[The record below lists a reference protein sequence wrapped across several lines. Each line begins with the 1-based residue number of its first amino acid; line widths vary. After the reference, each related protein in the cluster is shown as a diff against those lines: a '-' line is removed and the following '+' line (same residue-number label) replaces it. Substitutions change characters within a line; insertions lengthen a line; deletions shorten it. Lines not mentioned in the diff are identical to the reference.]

1 MGISDRSPLLNRR
14 MGASLCVVVMGI
26 ALQGCGLVV
35 DAVQL
40 IYPISTDDLETICS
54 RGRLHV
60 GMAIEPRRPFV
71 FPAIY
76 TDEGL
81 RVTGMDV
88 ELVREI
94 AGALSRRCKNNQ
106 PITPVLNLVR
116 FRDLFVQLNEGKLDL
131 FVSGVSANIPSLGK
145 DGLAYSTPYF
155 YDGGIG
161 AITQRPE
168 LSERLRAHRQE
179 QLENPGAPALLKK
192 ILTGATVAVQEGTSA
207 QLYAETNLTGIT
219 LVVCDSLPA
228 AFESQDPVIDV
239 ILSQQPVLQFI
250 VSRVR
255 KDWQQISLETGKP
268 VTLTREQYAVVMAE
282 GNYRLRWFVND
293 FLFQLDDSGRLAKM
307 QRRWLEEDY
316 AFPRRAAAEGLPFD
330 VGEMVAHYDQGTCR
344 VRPGR

>member
-1 MGISDRSPLLNRR
+1 MGIPHRPPILSRR
-14 MGASLCVVVMGI
+14 VRASLCVLVMGL

-35 DAVQL
+35 DAIQF
-40 IYPISTDDLETICS
+40 IYPIATDELDTICT
-54 RGRLHV
+54 RGQLHV

-81 RVTGMDV
+81 RVAGMDV

-106 PITPVLNLVR
+106 QITPVLNLVR

-131 FVSGVSANIPSLGK
+131 FVSGVSANIPALGR

-161 AITQRPE
+161 GITHRPE
-168 LSERLRAHRQE
+168 VNDRLRT
-179 QLENPGAPALLKK
+179 QLHEKTEKPEGSALLKK
-192 ILTGATVAVQEGTSA
+192 ILAGLTVAVQEGTSA
-207 QLYAETNLTGIT
+207 QLYAEGHLSGVK

-228 AFESQDPVIDV
+228 AFESEDPAIDV
-239 ILSQQPVLQFI
+239 ILSQQPVLQFM
-250 VSRVR
+250 VTRVR
-255 KDWQQISLETGKP
+255 KDWQQILRETGKP
-268 VTLTREQYAVVMAE
+268 LILTREQYAVVMAE

-293 FLFQLDDSGRLAKM
+293 LLFQLDDSGRLAKM
-307 QRRWLEEDY
+307 RRRWLEEDY

-330 VGEMVAHYDQGTCR
+330 VKGMVTHYDQGTCR
-344 VRPGR
+344 MQPGH

>member
-1 MGISDRSPLLNRR
+1 MGILDRSPLLNRR
-14 MGASLCVVVMGI
+14 MRAILCVVVMGLAI
-26 ALQGCGLVV
+26 QGCGLVV
-35 DAVQL
+35 DAIQL
-40 IYPISTDDLETICS
+40 IYPITNDDLETICS

-94 AGALSRRCKNNQ
+94 ANALSRRCKHDQ

-131 FVSGVSANIPSLGK
+131 FVSGVSANIPALGR

-161 AITQRPE
+161 GITQQPE
-168 LSERLRAHRQE
+168 LSERLRAERQGPS
-179 QLENPGAPALLKK
+179 ENAGTPALLKK
-192 ILTGATVAVQEGTSA
+192 VLTGLTVAVQEGTSA

-228 AFESQDPVIDV
+228 AFESQEPAIDV

-255 KDWQQISLETGKP
+255 KDWQQILLETGKP
-268 VTLTREQYAVVMAE
+268 VVLTREQYAVVMAE

-293 FLFQLDDSGRLAKM
+293 LLFQLEDSGRLATM
-307 QRRWLEEDY
+307 QRRWFEEEY
-316 AFPRRAAAEGLPFD
+316 AFPRRAAVEGLPFD
-330 VGEMVAHYDQGTCR
+330 VGKMVAHYDQGTCR
-344 VRPGR
+344 VRAGR